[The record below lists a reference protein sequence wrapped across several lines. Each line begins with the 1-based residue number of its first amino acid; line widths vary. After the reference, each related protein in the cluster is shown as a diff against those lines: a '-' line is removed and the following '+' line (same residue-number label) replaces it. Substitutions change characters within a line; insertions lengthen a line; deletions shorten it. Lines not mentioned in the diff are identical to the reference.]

1 MFIITK
7 HNRLFWQS
15 NSLEEQRLFKPLK
28 KRLPFRSGHFVRGEH
43 KTPLECLK
51 IREFCR
57 HQALASMVSQSESNA
72 LLPGWTCPFLEQNL
86 PTWKSADQKKKL
98 NIKENYTTHVSAESH
113 FLQNLACNK
122 NRIPKLVHAE
132 WLYRKIKGFTDL
144 ANVDGRVE
152 TDADIHHNVCAKNL
166 LDREQIKV
174 MEFKNYLCNTMY
186 NFKQWRRPIFVSRFP
201 RFFLISL
208 GRVTG

>member
-86 PTWKSADQKKKL
+86 PPPEKAPIKKKTEHKREL
-98 NIKENYTTHVSAESH
+98 YNRCFCRISLSAESC
-113 FLQNLACNK
+113 LQQEQNTEISPCRMIISKNK
-122 NRIPKLVHAE
+122 RIYWPGQCRWPGWDWCRHPSQCLCEEPVGQGTNKSYGVQKLSVQ
-132 WLYRKIKGFTDL
+132 Y
-144 ANVDGRVE
+144 NV
-152 TDADIHHNVCAKNL
+152 
-166 LDREQIKV
+166 
-174 MEFKNYLCNTMY
+174 
-186 NFKQWRRPIFVSRFP
+186 
-201 RFFLISL
+201 
-208 GRVTG
+208 